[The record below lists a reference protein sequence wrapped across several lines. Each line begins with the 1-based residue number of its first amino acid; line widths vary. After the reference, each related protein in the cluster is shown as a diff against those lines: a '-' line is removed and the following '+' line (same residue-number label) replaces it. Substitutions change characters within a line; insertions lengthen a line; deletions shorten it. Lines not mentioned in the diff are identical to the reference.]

1 MGRVIGVFLLGLFLL
16 ARFGDM
22 FRMPFLNDDYVF
34 LDHVTGKSFGS
45 LWGFKELAFHWWRPW
60 SREFHYWWIQGAFG
74 PVEWPF
80 HLASLALACGVLAAF
95 WSLGRRLVGAPAAAV
110 AVAGAATLSGW
121 GLLLLWPAG
130 AQDLWM
136 LLLSLLALSAWHDER
151 PFRATLFYAL
161 AIMSKET
168 AALLVVLFALHD
180 RWVGRRPWQETVLR
194 LAPALLLSLVWV
206 FVHPMLLG
214 RLWAGAPTPTPPS
227 PAAVAPWVTV
237 WRSLLSV
244 FALDLWPHPE
254 GGWRAVWW
262 DGLRGALIL
271 IAFIEL
277 LARPDERPA
286 NVLAGGRIRSSRGTM
301 PLAWSW
307 WACGTLPLLLPG
319 LGWHAYYAHFAVLGL
334 WLVVGRTLARHP
346 GVAMVLIGT
355 LGFLGAGRAATPS
368 EDWGEAAYQR
378 RAGAFVSGI
387 KEQLLGAYPTME
399 KHARLW
405 FVRLPNNVGFLA
417 GDGPVVRVW
426 YRDPTLQAGFYS
438 AYRARTSDEPQGPDR
453 FFRMDE
459 LGRFQEVKRDGL
471 TATSTT
477 ADGNA
482 DATRGRDP
490 RWERDH
496 VSLAHTLA
504 AGRDWRG
511 AAAEF
516 RRLAIAFPDSSGYA
530 FDAATA
536 FLQAGDST
544 AGAAW
549 LREAARRPG
558 APPEVVRAVREA
570 DRPAKPARGTSGKP
584 GTGTSGKAGA
594 GKSTRKPAE
603 KATGSSK
610 SGAPAKGSGSVRKP
624 EASRSTGA
632 SGRSGGTD
640 GERRRKP
647 TARDRG

>member
-1 MGRVIGVFLLGLFLL
+1 MGRAIGVFLLGLFLL

-22 FRMPFLNDDYVF
+22 FGMPFLNDDYVF

-45 LWGFKELAFHWWRPW
+45 LWGFRELAFHWWRPW

-151 PFRATLFYAL
+151 PVRATLFYAL

-180 RWVGRRPWQETVLR
+180 RWVGRRPWQETVIR

-214 RLWAGAPTPTPPS
+214 RLWAGAPSPTPPS

-244 FALDLWPHPE
+244 FSLELWPHPE

-286 NVLAGGRIRSSRGTM
+286 NMLAGGRMRSSRGAM

-346 GVAMVLIGT
+346 GAAMVLVGS
-355 LGFLGAGRAATPS
+355 LAFLGAGRAATPS

-378 RAGAFVSGI
+378 RAGAFVNGI

-438 AYRARTSDEPQGPDR
+438 AYRARGADEPQGPDH

-459 LGRFQEVKRDGL
+459 LGRFLEVKRDGT
-471 TATSTT
+471 TATEPGTEAGT
-477 ADGNA
+477 
-482 DATRGRDP
+482 DATRARDP

-530 FDAATA
+530 FDAATS

-570 DRPAKPARGTSGKP
+570 EQAAKPARGRSEKGTKKSTGRGSSLAPTKPASVGK
-584 GTGTSGKAGA
+584 GNLS
-594 GKSTRKPAE
+594 GKSTSR
-603 KATGSSK
+603 SK
-610 SGAPAKGSGSVRKP
+610 SGTVAGSKSGDASKP
-624 EASRSTGA
+624 DGKKKASRD
-632 SGRSGGTD
+632 RS
-640 GERRRKP
+640 
-647 TARDRG
+647 

>member
-1 MGRVIGVFLLGLFLL
+1 MGRAIGVFLLGLFLL
-16 ARFGDM
+16 ARFGDL

-45 LWGFKELAFHWWRPW
+45 LWGFRELAFHWWRPW

-95 WSLGRRLVGAPAAAV
+95 WALGRRLVGAPAAAI

-151 PFRATLFYAL
+151 PLRATLFYAL

-180 RWVGRRPWQETVLR
+180 RWVARRPWQESVIR

-214 RLWAGAPTPTPPS
+214 RLWAGAPSPTPPS
-227 PAAVAPWVTV
+227 PAAVAPWVTL

-244 FALDLWPHPE
+244 FSLDLWPHPE

-271 IAFIEL
+271 IAFVEL
-277 LARPDERPA
+277 LARPDERPS
-286 NVLAGGRIRSSRGTM
+286 NMLAGGRMRSSRGTM

-346 GVAMVLIGT
+346 GVAMVLIGS
-355 LGFLGAGRAATPS
+355 LAFLGAGRAATPS

-426 YRDPTLQAGFYS
+426 YREPTLQAGFYS
-438 AYRARTSDEPQGPDR
+438 AYRAREANEPQGPDH

-459 LGRFQEVKRDGL
+459 LGRFQEVKRDGM
-471 TATSTT
+471 TATEPG
-477 ADGNA
+477 ADPGK
-482 DATRGRDP
+482 DAARARDP

-516 RRLAIAFPDSSGYA
+516 RRLAIAFPDSAGYA

-536 FLQAGDST
+536 
-544 AGAAW
+544 
-549 LREAARRPG
+549 
-558 APPEVVRAVREA
+558 
-570 DRPAKPARGTSGKP
+570 
-584 GTGTSGKAGA
+584 
-594 GKSTRKPAE
+594 
-603 KATGSSK
+603 
-610 SGAPAKGSGSVRKP
+610 
-624 EASRSTGA
+624 
-632 SGRSGGTD
+632 
-640 GERRRKP
+640 
-647 TARDRG
+647 

>member
-1 MGRVIGVFLLGLFLL
+1 MNASTL
-16 ARFGDM
+16 AR
-22 FRMPFLNDDYVF
+22 
-34 LDHVTGKSFGS
+34 
-45 LWGFKELAFHWWRPW
+45 E
-60 SREFHYWWIQGAFG
+60 
-74 PVEWPF
+74 
-80 HLASLALACGVLAAF
+80 
-95 WSLGRRLVGAPAAAV
+95 
-110 AVAGAATLSGW
+110 
-121 GLLLLWPAG
+121 
-130 AQDLWM
+130 
-136 LLLSLLALSAWHDER
+136 
-151 PFRATLFYAL
+151 
-161 AIMSKET
+161 
-168 AALLVVLFALHD
+168 
-180 RWVGRRPWQETVLR
+180 LR
-194 LAPALLLSLVWV
+194 LA
-206 FVHPMLLG
+206 
-214 RLWAGAPTPTPPS
+214 
-227 PAAVAPWVTV
+227 
-237 WRSLLSV
+237 
-244 FALDLWPHPE
+244 PHPE

-271 IAFIEL
+271 IAFVEL

-286 NVLAGGRIRSSRGTM
+286 NMLAGGRSRSSRGVL

-334 WLVVGRTLARHP
+334 WLVVGRALSRQP
-346 GVAMVLIGT
+346 GVAMVLVGS
-355 LGFLGAGRAATPS
+355 LAFLGAGRAATPS

-426 YRDPTLQAGFYS
+426 YRDPTLQAGYYS
-438 AYRARTSDEPQGPDR
+438 AYRARGADEPQGPDR

-471 TATSTT
+471 TATSTE
-477 ADGNA
+477 
-482 DATRGRDP
+482 ATSGSEAAARARDP

-516 RRLAIAFPDSSGYA
+516 RRLAIAFPDSAGYA

-570 DRPAKPARGTSGKP
+570 EGSAKPTRAAGDRRDRGVRKSSDGTRKSSDGARKPSDGARRSGK
-584 GTGTSGKAGA
+584 G
-594 GKSTRKPAE
+594 
-603 KATGSSK
+603 
-610 SGAPAKGSGSVRKP
+610 
-624 EASRSTGA
+624 
-632 SGRSGGTD
+632 
-640 GERRRKP
+640 
-647 TARDRG
+647 ARDRG